1 MKKLVLTALAAALA
15 QGALAA
21 DITVSAAA
29 SLTDAF
35 NDIGK
40 AYQAKYPDAKID
52 FNYAGSGALLQQ
64 IDKGAPVDVFASADT
79 VTMDKAAEHIGPA
92 TRQNFVENRLVV
104 IMAKDAQWDGK
115 DLAALIGDKKLERI
129 AIAHVENVPVGR
141 YTKGAL
147 EKAGLW
153 DKLGERNLPTQN
165 VRQSLDYVAR
175 GEADAGFVY
184 ATDADIMPD
193 KVKVVLEVPLDKPL
207 VYPIAVLKNSK
218 AADESK
224 RFIEF
229 VTGEDGQKILQGY
242 GFSPAK

>member
-79 VTMDKAAEHIGPA
+79 VTMDKAAEHIDPA

-115 DLAALIGDKKLERI
+115 DLAALIGDKKLKRI
-129 AIAHVENVPVGR
+129 AIAHVENVPLAA
-141 YTKGAL
+141 TPK
-147 EKAGLW
+147 
-153 DKLGERNLPTQN
+153 
-165 VRQSLDYVAR
+165 VRWKKPVSGTNWASATCRHKTCASRSITSRAAR
-175 GEADAGFVY
+175 L
-184 ATDADIMPD
+184 MPD
-193 KVKVVLEVPLDKPL
+193 SSMPPT
-207 VYPIAVLKNSK
+207 PPSC
-218 AADESK
+218 
-224 RFIEF
+224 R
-229 VTGEDGQKILQGY
+229 TR
-242 GFSPAK
+242 

>member
-35 NDIGK
+35 NDIDK

-79 VTMDKAAEHIGPA
+79 VTMDKAAEHIDPA

-115 DLAALIGDKKLERI
+115 DLAALIGDKKLKRI
-129 AIAHVENVPVGR
+129 AIAHVDNVPVGR

-184 ATDADIMPD
+184 ATDAAIMPD

>member
-79 VTMDKAAEHIGPA
+79 VTMDKAAEHIDPA

-115 DLAALIGDKKLERI
+115 DLAALIGDKKLKRI
-129 AIAHVENVPVGR
+129 AIAHVDNVPVGR

-184 ATDADIMPD
+184 ATDAAIMPD

>member
-79 VTMDKAAEHIGPA
+79 VTMDKAAEHIDPA

-115 DLAALIGDKKLERI
+115 DLAALIGDKKLKRI
-129 AIAHVENVPVGR
+129 AIAHVDNVPVGR

-184 ATDADIMPD
+184 ATDAAIMPD

-229 VTGEDGQKILQGY
+229 VTGEDGQKIMQGY